1 MPYGYYNGYGDF
13 LANNI
18 YCILLIPV
26 LILSLWAQT
35 QVSGNFKRY
44 SGVANRRRLT
54 GAQAAR
60 WVLDRNGLTNVP
72 IEHISGSLTD
82 HYDPSANV
90 VRLSDDVYGST
101 STVAIGVAC
110 HEVGHAIQHATNY
123 APVKIRTAIV
133 PITNIG
139 AKLSVPLIILGLI
152 LSSFGEVFVTIAY
165 IGCALYGL
173 VTIFQLVTLP
183 TEFNAS
189 SRALKTIEETNL
201 LQGEEFKQAKQVL
214 SAAAMTYVAALAVS
228 LAQLMRFLIIVGGRR
243 SD

>member
-1 MPYGYYNGYGDF
+1 M
-13 LANNI
+13 
-18 YCILLIPV
+18 
-26 LILSLWAQT
+26 
-35 QVSGNFKRY
+35 
-44 SGVANRRRLT
+44 
-54 GAQAAR
+54 
-60 WVLDRNGLTNVP
+60 LDRNGLSNVP

-201 LQGEEFKQAKQVL
+201 LQGEEFRQAKQVL

-228 LAQLMRFLIIVGGRR
+228 LAQLMRFLIIIGGRR

>member
-1 MPYGYYNGYGDF
+1 MGWMYYYDYYF
-13 LANNI
+13 
-18 YCILLIPV
+18 
-26 LILSLWAQT
+26 LILVVPAMLIALWAQIKVKT
-35 QVSGNFKRY
+35 TFASQSKRL
-44 SGVANRRRLT
+44 SSRGLT
-54 GAQAAR
+54 GAQAAMQ
-60 WVLDRNGLTNVP
+60 VLKYYGINDVR
-72 IEHISGSLTD
+72 IERVAGDLTD
-82 HYDPSANV
+82 HYDPRTNV
-90 VRLSDDVYGST
+90 IRLSDKVYNNT
-101 STVAIGVAC
+101 SIAAIGVAC

-133 PITNIG
+133 PITNLG

-243 SD
+243 ND

>member
-1 MPYGYYNGYGDF
+1 MYIDWTY
-13 LANNI
+13 I
-18 YCILLIPV
+18 V
-26 LILSLWAQT
+26 LVLPAMLFAMWASSRVNST
-35 QVSGNFKRY
+35 FKRY
-44 SGVANRRRLT
+44 KNTRNSRGLT
-54 GAQAAR
+54 GAQAAS

-139 AKLSVPLIILGLI
+139 AKLSVPLIILGII
-152 LSSFGEVFVTIAY
+152 LSSFGEVFVMIAY
-165 IGCALYGL
+165 VGCALYGL

-243 SD
+243 ND